1 MNPSPDAVPP
11 GDDALDEKAAMDAL
25 GRENAQLK
33 AQLRLVTAELESFT
47 YSVSHDLRASLRHIS
62 AFVKILDEDLGAEVD
77 ASIAS
82 HLKIISGAAG
92 HMTLMIDGL
101 MELSRLGRVELK
113 PAPVALRPLVDEVC
127 ELLERERV
135 QVPTSKP
142 IQWQTADDFP
152 AVQGD
157 AVMIRQMLRNLLSN
171 AVKFSRPAAP
181 VNAVDD
187 TRITVH
193 WRLSGAGQC
202 EIQIKDTGVGF
213 DPAYQAK
220 LFQVFSRLHSAEAF
234 PGIGMGLALT
244 RRMVERHGGTI
255 TATAEKNRGCDVRF
269 TLPLAQALSQT

>member
-1 MNPSPDAVPP
+1 MNPSSEAMPP
-11 GDDALDEKAAMDAL
+11 GSDALDEKAAMAAL
-25 GRENAQLK
+25 EHENAQLK
-33 AQLRLVTAELESFT
+33 AQLRLATAELESFT

-62 AFVKILDEDLGAEVD
+62 AFVKILDEDLGAQVD
-77 ASIAS
+77 SGIAS
-82 HLKIISGAAG
+82 HLKIISDAAS

-101 MELSRLGRVELK
+101 MELSRLGRAELK
-113 PAPVALRPLVDEVC
+113 LTSIEMRPLIDEVRVMLAR
-127 ELLERERV
+127 ELAGN
-135 QVPTSKP
+135 TKP
-142 IQWQTADDFP
+142 IQWQIADDFP
-152 AVQGD
+152 AIQGD

-171 AVKFSRPAAP
+171 AIKFTRPVAP

-193 WRLSGAGQC
+193 WRLDGVGQC
-202 EIQIKDTGVGF
+202 EIQIRDNGVGF
-213 DPAYQAK
+213 DPTYQAK